1 MESIVNIKISVKLF
15 LPYNS
20 ESLVNHVFNVNK
32 NFNKYCQIKK
42 INNML
47 IVKSTFYVYIIF
59 LYKKFPHITENN
71 FNKFHCNIT
80 GIKSIHKIENAR
92 DHLLSLFFSHLE
104 DIQSEIV
111 IDSITSKFNHG
122 KELNIHTI
130 YKNLKHLKVENK
142 KLNLHTFPSLKI
154 RFKELGS
161 VQLYSSGKCIL
172 LGQKSSNDILIIKNE
187 FEKILNNKNDV

>member
-20 ESLVNHVFNVNK
+20 ELLVNHIFNA
-32 NFNKYCQIKK
+32 NKYCQIKK

-59 LYKKFPHITENN
+59 LYKKLPCITENN
-71 FNKFHCNIT
+71 RNKFHCNIT
-80 GIKSIHKIENAR
+80 GIKSIAEIEKAK

-104 DIQSEIV
+104 DIQTEII
-111 IDSITSKFNHG
+111 IDSITSKFNYG

-130 YKNLKHLKVENK
+130 YKNLKHLQVQNK

-172 LGQKSSNDILIIKNE
+172 LGQKSSNDILIIKNKLE
-187 FEKILNNKNDV
+187 IILNAQNGL

>member
-20 ESLVNHVFNVNK
+20 ELLVNHIFNA
-32 NFNKYCQIKK
+32 NKYCQIKK

-59 LYKKFPHITENN
+59 LYKKLPCITENN
-71 FNKFHCNIT
+71 RNKFHCNIT
-80 GIKSIHKIENAR
+80 GIKSIAEIEKAR

-104 DIQSEIV
+104 DIQTEII
-111 IDSITSKFNHG
+111 IDSITSKFNYG

-130 YKNLKHLKVENK
+130 YKNLKHLQVQNK

-172 LGQKSSNDILIIKNE
+172 LGQKSSKDILIIKNKLE
-187 FEKILNNKNDV
+187 IILNAQNGL

>member
-20 ESLVNHVFNVNK
+20 ELLVNHIFNA
-32 NFNKYCQIKK
+32 NKYCQIKK

-59 LYKKFPHITENN
+59 LYKKLPCITENN
-71 FNKFHCNIT
+71 RNKFHCNIT
-80 GIKSIHKIENAR
+80 GIKSIVEIEKAK

-104 DIQSEIV
+104 DIQTEII
-111 IDSITSKFNHG
+111 IDSITSKFNYG

-130 YKNLKHLKVENK
+130 YKNLKHLQVQNK

-172 LGQKSSNDILIIKNE
+172 LGQKSSNDILIIKNKLE
-187 FEKILNNKNDV
+187 IILNAQNGL